1 MENNKMISK
10 RTQISPISDFLFF
23 NNLFGVV
30 ALVYG
35 VGIFY
40 DYGRLIEQSHWVGFF
55 NIVTGIIFFFIGYKI
70 KLEVSL
76 SLVFISVVL
85 TTVEVIWQAS
95 LFGYFTPLPYLP
107 GLFLLSRSYRVY
119 RLMKNNKFN
128 NVESTN
134 PN

>member
-10 RTQISPISDFLFF
+10 KTQISPISDFLFF

-40 DYGRLIEQSHWVGFF
+40 GYGRLIEQSHWVGFF

-85 TTVEVIWQAS
+85 TTIEVIWQAS